1 MVLKLRLME
10 GQCRPTAVY
19 LTKAFMCI
27 KVISLCEDR
36 LKVSYGDR
44 RVMKQLMRA
53 VVFIGIA
60 TSGSVAFAQSDACA
74 NPSAS
79 RIGLLIQ
86 NRPITRDST
95 TSSQMVDFSKRLVA
109 ADTKFRDL
117 LAQRLS
123 ADVCVVTNREVFND
137 PKNFPQLKGSTI
149 IEIGSDAS
157 SNDPNILAIAVSVGS
172 TQGVFMQDQLRMFSV
187 PVLIE
192 SDSGYARGVDIVM
205 KFWQF
210 WADAATRDQKK

>member
-1 MVLKLRLME
+1 
-10 GQCRPTAVY
+10 
-19 LTKAFMCI
+19 
-27 KVISLCEDR
+27 
-36 LKVSYGDR
+36 
-44 RVMKQLMRA
+44 MKQLART

-60 TSGSVAFAQSDACA
+60 ILGNFALAQSDACA
-74 NPSAS
+74 NPSAT

-86 NRPITRDST
+86 NRPITTDST
-95 TSSQMVDFSKRLVA
+95 TSPQMVDFSKRLVA
-109 ADTKFRDL
+109 ADIKFRDL

-123 ADVCVVTNREVFND
+123 ADVCIVTNREVFTD

-149 IEIGSDAS
+149 IEIEADAS
-157 SNDPNILAIAVSVGS
+157 SNDPNVLAIAVSVGS
-172 TQGVFMQDQLRMFSV
+172 TQGVYMQDQLRMFTV

-210 WADAATRDQKK
+210 WAEAATHDQKK

>member
-1 MVLKLRLME
+1 MN
-10 GQCRPTAVY
+10 
-19 LTKAFMCI
+19 
-27 KVISLCEDR
+27 
-36 LKVSYGDR
+36 
-44 RVMKQLMRA
+44 QLVRA

-60 TSGSVAFAQSDACA
+60 ISGNLALAQSDACA
-74 NPSAS
+74 NPSAT

-86 NRPITRDST
+86 NKSITNDPKASP
-95 TSSQMVDFSKRLVA
+95 QMVDLSKRLVA

-123 ADVCVVTNREVFND
+123 ADVCIVTNRDIFTD
-137 PKNFPQLKGSTI
+137 QKNFPQLKGSTI
-149 IEIGSDAS
+149 IEIVADAS
-157 SNDPNILAIAVSVGS
+157 SKDPNVLALAVTVGS
-172 TQGVFMQDQLRMFSV
+172 TQGVYMQDQLHMFTI

-192 SDSGYARGVDIVM
+192 SDSDYARGVDSVM

>member
-1 MVLKLRLME
+1 
-10 GQCRPTAVY
+10 
-19 LTKAFMCI
+19 
-27 KVISLCEDR
+27 
-36 LKVSYGDR
+36 
-44 RVMKQLMRA
+44 MKQLVRA
-53 VVFIGIA
+53 VVFIGIVILGGA
-60 TSGSVAFAQSDACA
+60 AFAQSDACA
-74 NPSAS
+74 NPSAT

-86 NRPITRDST
+86 NRPIVSDST
-95 TSSQMVDFSKRLVA
+95 TPQQMVDFSKRLVA

-123 ADVCVVTNREVFND
+123 ANVCIVTNREVFTD